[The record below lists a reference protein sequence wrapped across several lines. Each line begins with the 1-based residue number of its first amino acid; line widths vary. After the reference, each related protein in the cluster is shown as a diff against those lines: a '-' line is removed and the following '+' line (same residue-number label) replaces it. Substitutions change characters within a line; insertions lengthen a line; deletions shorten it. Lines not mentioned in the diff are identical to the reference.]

1 MEATARNLLES
12 YCPDY
17 FNFWTGGLTSMT
29 FILGRISDE
38 RAKTYVISEIMT
50 PMKEG
55 GRERIFKTSYMRKRC
70 LLLASVGF
78 PDSFKYYMSERY
90 AELCTDDYNA
100 KALLEVEKL
109 EAKDRI
115 KKNKQ
120 AVKDLQVAHKK
131 ATRVLKTKS
140 Q

>member
-1 MEATARNLLES
+1 METTARNLLES

-17 FNFWTGGLTSMT
+17 YLFWTGGINAMT
-29 FILGRISDE
+29 FILGRISEE
-38 RAKTYVISEIMT
+38 RAKSYIISEIMT

-90 AELCTDDYNA
+90 AELCTDDYSA

-120 AVKDLQVAHKK
+120 AVKELLVSHKK